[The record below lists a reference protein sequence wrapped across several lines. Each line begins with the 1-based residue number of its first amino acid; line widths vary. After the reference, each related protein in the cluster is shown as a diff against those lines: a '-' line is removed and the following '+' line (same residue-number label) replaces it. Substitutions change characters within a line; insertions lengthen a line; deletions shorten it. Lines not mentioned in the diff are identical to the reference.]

1 MMSIVQDVDRK
12 RYSNREAWG
21 RGYVRLATLVKQG
34 VTDRKFEVVFSEL
47 RPPCSTEAANDS
59 MQDGK
64 CVGKR
69 RQTRTLTSSA
79 R

>member
-34 VTDRKFEVVFSEL
+34 VTDRKLKLSSLNYVRRVQRKQRMTACRMENAS
-47 RPPCSTEAANDS
+47 AN
-59 MQDGK
+59 G
-64 CVGKR
+64 GKR
-69 RQTRTLTSSA
+69 GH
-79 R
+79 

>member
-34 VTDRKFEVVFSEL
+34 VTDRKLKLSSLNYVRHVQRKQRMTACRMENALANGAKAGTSEG
-47 RPPCSTEAANDS
+47 A
-59 MQDGK
+59 
-64 CVGKR
+64 
-69 RQTRTLTSSA
+69 
-79 R
+79 